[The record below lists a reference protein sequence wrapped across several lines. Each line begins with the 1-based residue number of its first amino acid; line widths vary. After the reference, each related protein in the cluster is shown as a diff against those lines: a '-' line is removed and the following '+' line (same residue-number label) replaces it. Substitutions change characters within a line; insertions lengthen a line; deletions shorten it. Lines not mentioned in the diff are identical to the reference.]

1 MKKLV
6 VLLVF
11 ALSMNVAFVSAKE
24 LGPKKS
30 YMVTANELTTLLNPT
45 VPVVEL
51 ESDLVVKV
59 KLMLTENNEII
70 VLETN
75 TEIEE
80 LTTYI
85 EKNLNYVKLSSNELS
100 PGKKYVFE
108 VKFKS

>member
-24 LGPKKS
+24 LGPKKT
-30 YMVTANELTTLLNPT
+30 YMVTVSELSTLLNPT
-45 VPVVEL
+45 ESFVEL
-51 ESDLVVKV
+51 ESDLVVKIKV
-59 KLMLTENNEII
+59 MITENNEII
-70 VLETN
+70 VLGTS
-75 TEIEE
+75 TENEA
-80 LTTYI
+80 LVAYI
-85 EKNLNYVKLSSNELS
+85 EKNLNYIKLSSNELS